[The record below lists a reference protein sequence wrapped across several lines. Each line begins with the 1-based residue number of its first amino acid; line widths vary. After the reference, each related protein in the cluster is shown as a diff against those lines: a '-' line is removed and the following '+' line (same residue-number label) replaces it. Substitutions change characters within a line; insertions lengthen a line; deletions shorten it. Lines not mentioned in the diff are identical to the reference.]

1 MHKKFI
7 GLREIHR
14 EGKPNGDGWVLEL
27 ETGLKRP
34 VFAIAVKREAS
45 SRTGPTWSYIFEN
58 EGWTSIDLGA
68 PGSLADFHDGC
79 SVVGIDPEHIKRAI
93 ITHGHHDHD
102 GIAKEVSDRW
112 GVEIWA
118 HESYSYLKNFAA
130 SELQDLNTSH
140 IQRSLQRIMKEH
152 MESSGWSSTN
162 QHEDYYLKRSNLAV
176 SYHLQDLMTCG
187 DAQIMWTP
195 GHSPD
200 EICVLLDDFLF
211 TGDHVLPEI
220 TPHPTIKSFP
230 DLTFPGTPPVCLTAG
245 NAYGLGIYLTSLSR
259 VIQLGGQYNVMP
271 AHRLYNKGKFNFTGV
286 ERAQEIVSHHGRR
299 LARIFNYL
307 DKSPSTLEE
316 MTRGIFE
323 RSKLLGGNIYAA
335 LSEIV
340 AHIEYLEDTGDISVG
355 QNGEIYKLHNEKPI
369 FQATL
374 DSIKTPT

>member
-14 EGKPNGDGWVLEL
+14 EGNPNGDGWVLEL

-58 EGWTSIDLGA
+58 EGWTSIDLGT
-68 PGSLADFHDGC
+68 PGSLDNFHDGC
-79 SVVGIDPEHIKRAI
+79 SVVGIDPEHIKRSI
-93 ITHGHHDHD
+93 ITHGHYDHD

-130 SELQDLNTSH
+130 SELQDLNASH

-162 QHEDYYLKRSNLAV
+162 QHEDYYLKRSKLAV

-230 DLTFPGTPPVCLTAG
+230 GRTFPGTPPVCLTAG
-245 NAYGLGIYLTSLSR
+245 NAYGLGIYLTSLGK
-259 VIQLGGQYNVMP
+259 VIKLGGRYNVMP

-286 ERAQEIVSHHGRR
+286 ERAQEIVSHHGKR
-299 LARIFNYL
+299 LSRIFNYL

-335 LSEIV
+335 MSEIV

-355 QNGEIYKLHNEKPI
+355 RNGEIYKLHNEKPI